1 LFGEE
6 TDYSII
12 AGKLRLYT
20 KIPFASGSVEIL
32 PQDVLVGAVSGVSID
47 FTNINNCGAN
57 GFISVFGI
65 IKNNNE

>member
-1 LFGEE
+1 MFGEE

-32 PQDVLVGAVSGVSID
+32 PEDVLVGAVSE
-47 FTNINNCGAN
+47 AN
-57 GFISVFGI
+57 YEVYSVVIESGD
-65 IKNNNE
+65 